1 MCWQIPHSA
10 LASTNE
16 SLASSSP
23 RCQVSTLPLRKDAAK
38 LRGRRALPPRT
49 THKRSAPRATAK
61 AGWEE
66 WTPHLRLSGSGKHR
80 SAPRPGSPSARCP
93 CAPILSGNR
102 PREPEAALSFRR
114 RPRGA
119 RCPGRPPPKC
129 RRSPETP
136 PPQVRPSTEASGTWR
151 TASRYVRGQLLQRS
165 WRALP
170 RGRLSPNSEVTA
182 PGSVSSVGCGGRDA
196 PAPIEG
202 GKGRWWARSPYS
214 PLQLGPAAP
223 SRPRAPTALAR
234 PRRRRR
240 RWRLLPTRA
249 RGRLGRRRLPPLP
262 APPLARSPSPARLR
276 RLRPPRAVTRGDSA
290 LATCAAPAPAHARPS
305 DADPGVGRRGA
316 GAGAAAAGARAR
328 PLPAAP
334 APRNPE
340 GGPFTRQLGGTKRA
354 PGRGRLP
361 RAQRGARGGKEENGG
376 GGQERREAASG
387 LLASCRVNWE
397 EMGQGKNS
405 SNFRIVFLKA
415 GERLVNIERLQIQV
429 YTVQVNDPPV
439 QVPLLKHSP

>member
-136 PPQVRPSTEASGTWR
+136 PPQVRPSTEASG
-151 TASRYVRGQLLQRS
+151 GQL
-165 WRALP
+165 
-170 RGRLSPNSEVTA
+170 V
-182 PGSVSSVGCGGRDA
+182 
-196 PAPIEG
+196 
-202 GKGRWWARSPYS
+202 
-214 PLQLGPAAP
+214 
-223 SRPRAPTALAR
+223 
-234 PRRRRR
+234 
-240 RWRLLPTRA
+240 
-249 RGRLGRRRLPPLP
+249 
-262 APPLARSPSPARLR
+262 
-276 RLRPPRAVTRGDSA
+276 
-290 LATCAAPAPAHARPS
+290 
-305 DADPGVGRRGA
+305 
-316 GAGAAAAGARAR
+316 
-328 PLPAAP
+328 
-334 APRNPE
+334 
-340 GGPFTRQLGGTKRA
+340 
-354 PGRGRLP
+354 
-361 RAQRGARGGKEENGG
+361 
-376 GGQERREAASG
+376 
-387 LLASCRVNWE
+387 
-397 EMGQGKNS
+397 EMEQGKNS

-415 GERLVNIERLQIQV
+415 GVNIERLQIQV

-439 QVPLLKHSP
+439 QVPLLKHLP